1 MGNGSYQMLIVC
13 LLIAL
18 CPHMGEGCNNQ
29 GKKAKPKIWYSICS
43 ENDRNH
49 AGREQDTPNC
59 KGKTDYGYWKEC
71 REGQTYCVARLGP
84 KPGNEWQRHCADKGF
99 VEGLI
104 AKHKENGTTRISGL
118 RGRECAD
125 EEAIIAKRDE
135 EFKKEMEDQAG
146 GPHGTMHETPYYCIC
161 KQHGCNSNDPHSLIQ
176 RDDEIHDEES
186 KGIYLVPSFGA
197 TILAVTTILLH

>member
-29 GKKAKPKIWYSICS
+29 GKKAKPKIWCSICS

-146 GPHGTMHETPYYCIC
+146 GPHGPCTRLLTIASVNSMAAIRMIHTVLSNETTKSMMKKARGFTWFP
-161 KQHGCNSNDPHSLIQ
+161 
-176 RDDEIHDEES
+176 
-186 KGIYLVPSFGA
+186 V
-197 TILAVTTILLH
+197 LAPPFLL